1 MFWFS
6 NLFNQNYRTVCD
18 KNKICA
24 AVDKNCL
31 LILKSG
37 FFFLVSDLLHNKV
50 FCYQTNVNID
60 RKVSRRSY
68 RNRMVSHDE
77 KILLK
82 IVACFK
88 IRLNVVMIS
97 QKFSYS
103 NFKTESL
110 RDAEIFTCNVREK
123 PLDFMLKMQSI
134 IRSHFVLAIVRSILL
149 LFKFWFKKSLNLC
162 SFHYFVEVNIECL
175 KMNSFFIF

>member
-1 MFWFS
+1 
-6 NLFNQNYRTVCD
+6 
-18 KNKICA
+18 
-24 AVDKNCL
+24 
-31 LILKSG
+31 
-37 FFFLVSDLLHNKV
+37 
-50 FCYQTNVNID
+50 
-60 RKVSRRSY
+60 
-68 RNRMVSHDE
+68 MVSHDE

-149 LFKFWFKKSLNLC
+149 LFKF
-162 SFHYFVEVNIECL
+162 
-175 KMNSFFIF
+175 